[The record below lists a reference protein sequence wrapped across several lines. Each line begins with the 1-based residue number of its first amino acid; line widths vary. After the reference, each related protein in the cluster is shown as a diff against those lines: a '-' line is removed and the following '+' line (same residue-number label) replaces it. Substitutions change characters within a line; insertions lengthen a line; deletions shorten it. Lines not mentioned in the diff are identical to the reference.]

1 MTRDSVQ
8 FDAAKRSYRNAKAEG
23 NRQEEAKWANVIGN
37 ILKNR
42 GEYVKALKWFRID
55 YDVSVKYLPQKHMLA
70 TCQSLGEVYLRL
82 EHFKDALIYQV
93 RLLLWIFCVFAEECR
108 DWKIRVA
115 FSYKKYNYKMEL
127 RWSHVNSFLKGL
139 HIRHPFSSW
148 CWCARAVTRFFI
160 FYFYFFVRGSIKSRE
175 MKHFEGNI
183 PNW

>member
-1 MTRDSVQ
+1 MTRDGVQ

-23 NRQEEAKWANVIGN
+23 NRHEEAKWANVIGN

-93 RLLLWIFCVFAEECR
+93 RFWLWFCVRVAECR
-108 DWKIRVA
+108 ELKIR
-115 FSYKKYNYKMEL
+115 FGL
-127 RWSHVNSFLKGL
+127 RMNTIIKWDYDGNMCVLSLKGFRSG
-139 HIRHPFSSW
+139 HSFS
-148 CWCARAVTRFFI
+148 V
-160 FYFYFFVRGSIKSRE
+160 VVVDVLE
-175 MKHFEGNI
+175 L
-183 PNW
+183 